1 MLKNRLIPVL
11 FLKHGW
17 LVRSE
22 GFEHHQN
29 LGNPVA
35 QVDRYSAWNV
45 DELIYIDITPD
56 DSYDT
61 KRDDLGGVGSA
72 NPRTFLEII
81 SLVASRS
88 FMPLTVGGKIRT
100 LEDARQRLRLGADK
114 IMLNTQALADPEFIT
129 ACAQE
134 FGSQAVVVSVDVR
147 GNRPGDYRV
156 YSSAARHA
164 TAWEPAA
171 WCAEAARRGAGEILL
186 NAVDR
191 DGAGIGYDLD
201 LIRTAAEATPI
212 PVIALGGVGDFT
224 HFAKAVHAGA
234 QAAAAGNIFNFKE
247 HSYPLAKR
255 QMKNQGINV
264 RK

>member
-1 MLKNRLIPVL
+1 MLKKRLIPVL

-35 QVDRYSAWNV
+35 QVDRYSSWNV

-56 DSYDT
+56 DTYDT
-61 KRDDLGGVGSA
+61 KRSDLGGVGA
-72 NPRTFLEII
+72 VNPSTFLDIVR
-81 SLVASRS
+81 LVGSRS

-100 LEDARQRLRLGADK
+100 LEDGRLRLRLGADK
-114 IMLNTQALADPEFIT
+114 ITLNSQAIADPAFIT

-147 GNRPGDYRV
+147 RGGTHHYEVFSHFGRT
-156 YSSAARHA
+156 A
-164 TAWEPAA
+164 TGLDPVA
-171 WCAEAARRGAGEILL
+171 WCKEAARRGAGEILL
-186 NAVDR
+186 NSIDR

-201 LIRTAAEATPI
+201 LIRAVSAATPV
-212 PVIALGGVGDFT
+212 PVVALGGVGAFS
-224 HFAKAVHAGA
+224 HFADAIGAGA
-234 QAAAAGNIFNFKE
+234 EAAAAGNIFNFKE

-255 QMKNQGINV
+255 KMKASGIDV
-264 RK
+264 R

>member
-72 NPRTFLEII
+72 NPSTFLEIVR
-81 SLVASRS
+81 LVASRT

-114 IMLNTQALADPEFIT
+114 ITLNSQALADPAFIT
-129 ACAQE
+129 ACAEE

-147 GNRPGDYRV
+147 GGRSGAYEVFANAGRT
-156 YSSAARHA
+156 A
-164 TAWEPAA
+164 TGQDPAA
-171 WCAEAARRGAGEILL
+171 WCVEAARRGAGEILL
-186 NAVDR
+186 NAIDR
-191 DGAGIGYDLD
+191 DGAGTGYDLA
-201 LIRTAAEATPI
+201 LVEAVARATPI
-212 PVIALGGVGDFT
+212 PVIALGGVGDFS
-224 HFAKAVHAGA
+224 HFAKAISAGA

-255 QMKNQGINV
+255 AMKAAGINA
-264 RK
+264 R

>member
-72 NPRTFLEII
+72 NPSTFLEII
-81 SLVASRS
+81 RLVASRA

-114 IMLNTQALADPEFIT
+114 ITLNTQALTDPTFIS
-129 ACAQE
+129 ACAEE
-134 FGSQAVVVSVDVR
+134 FGSQAIVVSVDVR
-147 GNRPGDYRV
+147 GMRPGEYQVFADAGRT
-156 YSSAARHA
+156 A
-164 TAWEPAA
+164 TGRDPVR
-171 WCAEAARRGAGEILL
+171 WCEEVARRGAGEILL
-186 NAVDR
+186 NSIDR
-191 DGAGIGYDLD
+191 DGDGGGYDLA
-201 LIRTAAEATPI
+201 LIRAVAGATQI
-212 PVIALGGVGDFT
+212 PVIALGGVGDFS
-224 HFAKAVHAGA
+224 HFAKAIEAGA

-255 QMKNQGINV
+255 QMKKQGINV
-264 RK
+264 R

>member
-61 KRDDLGGVGSA
+61 KRDDLGGAGSA
-72 NPRTFLEII
+72 NPRTFLEIV

-114 IMLNTQALADPEFIT
+114 ITLNTRALADPDFIT
-129 ACAQE
+129 ACARE

-147 GNRPGDYRV
+147 G
-156 YSSAARHA
+156 AAGAYQVFSNSGRHA
-164 TAWEPAA
+164 TGWEPAD

-186 NAVDR
+186 NAIDR
-191 DGAGIGYDLD
+191 DGAGAGYDLA
-201 LIRTAAEATPI
+201 LIRAVSEATPV
-212 PVIALGGVGDFT
+212 PVIALGGVGDFS
-224 HFAKAVHAGA
+224 HFASAIAAGA

-255 QMKNQGINV
+255 QMKKQGINV
-264 RK
+264 R